1 MPELFHGNTGFQ
13 LPVPFQLKIGNQ
25 LIDLAAPRV
34 MGILNLTPDSF
45 FSGSRTQ
52 AIGNA
57 IEKTAKMLSEGA
69 DFIDIGAISTR
80 PGSIEI
86 TEEEEKER
94 LRPVLTSL
102 AREFPKALI
111 SVDTFRSGVANEALD
126 LGASCINDISGGKFD
141 TQMFEL
147 IGRRKVPFIL
157 MHCRGDFNSMHHGQE
172 YINIEVEI
180 ARELQ
185 ELIVKAR
192 ENGIVDLIVDP
203 GFGFSKNVAQNFELL
218 RKLRYFEILDCP
230 ILAGLSRKSMIYKTI
245 EKEPDQALNGT
256 TALNMVALIQG
267 AHILRVHDVAE
278 AKETIQL
285 FEKLC
290 LQE

>member
-1 MPELFHGNTGFQ
+1 
-13 LPVPFQLKIGNQ
+13 
-25 LIDLAAPRV
+25 
-34 MGILNLTPDSF
+34 
-45 FSGSRTQ
+45 
-52 AIGNA
+52 
-57 IEKTAKMLSEGA
+57 
-69 DFIDIGAISTR
+69 
-80 PGSIEI
+80 
-86 TEEEEKER
+86 
-94 LRPVLTSL
+94 
-102 AREFPKALI
+102 LI

-141 TQMFEL
+141 NQMFEL

-157 MHCRGDFNSMHHGQE
+157 MHCRGDFNSMHHRQQ

-218 RKLRYFEILDCP
+218 RKLKYFEILDCP

-245 EKEPDQALNGT
+245 QKEPDHALNGT

-278 AKETIQL
+278 AKEAIQL

>member
-1 MPELFHGNTGFQ
+1 MQPGRLIGFQ
-13 LPVPFQLKIGNQ
+13 SLTEME
-25 LIDLAAPRV
+25 LAIEIQYCRE
-34 MGILNLTPDSF
+34 T
-45 FSGSRTQ
+45 TQ
-52 AIGNA
+52 ASRNTDSKGLNSGLSTFSTTGNFG
-57 IEKTAKMLSEGA
+57 L
-69 DFIDIGAISTR
+69 
-80 PGSIEI
+80 
-86 TEEEEKER
+86 
-94 LRPVLTSL
+94 V
-102 AREFPKALI
+102 
-111 SVDTFRSGVANEALD
+111 

-203 GFGFSKNVAQNFELL
+203 GFGFSKNVTQNFELL